1 MAKKT
6 AVKETSV
13 DPRHAQQEIMKGA
26 SVKASFG
33 DEVKENLDNAYMNHI
48 TDSSNTAYANERVGA
63 SVGSG
68 EPGTA
73 SVSGFS
79 YPADRT
85 RYDQEN
91 LRAKSLEGALRAN
104 TVNKKTD
111 ILKTAEAFYQFLIS

>member
-6 AVKETSV
+6 AIKETSV
-13 DPRHAQQEIMKGA
+13 DPR
-26 SVKASFG
+26 VKHREMIRQSFVEAG
-33 DEVKENLDNAYMNHI
+33 IDDEVKENLDNAYMNHI
-48 TDSSNTAYANERVGA
+48 TDSSNTAYANECVGA

-104 TVNKKTD
+104 AVNKKTD